1 MRTQL
6 IKYIIPLFLL
16 AAIAGC
22 KKFVEKGDV
31 NVNPNASTQAT
42 LRTLLPAL
50 IDATSTNHY
59 NVAFTTSMFS
69 QQMAAY
75 QSGPI
80 NADRHIDVRMTA
92 FSGLYQAMT
101 NAKILIDLA
110 NQQSAP
116 RYSAMGKILLVFN
129 LSLATDTYGD
139 VPFSESFN
147 APTVLYPKYDKQE
160 DLYVLM
166 QKLLDEAIVE
176 SQSTTPGTQLP
187 GNDDLIYKGTMT
199 GWTETA
205 YFLKARLFMHLTKKG
220 AVAAAN
226 NALAQLP
233 NAYKSSARDFQLVY
247 NTRNLN
253 PWNANIAKRV
263 ETGNFFIAPSRRFTN
278 VLNGTSYTGLLDPRI
293 SRMMENRSNPT
304 ALTGY
309 SGIPN
314 GTGAGGNVDI
324 TQNTFYGR
332 DVAPLMMATFFEQK
346 LLEAEARFLA
356 AGGTITSTGAPQA
369 AYDAYIAGITAHM
382 DKVGVDAV
390 ARNSYLAS
398 PLVGVTAA
406 GLRLEHIMKEK
417 HIALYLNPEA
427 WVDVR
432 RYDYN
437 PALFRGMAL
446 PANHSAAMAGQF
458 IRRSGL
464 PNDELTR
471 NPNAK
476 AASRP
481 QSEKVWWD
489 Q

>member
-1 MRTQL
+1 
-6 IKYIIPLFLL
+6 
-16 AAIAGC
+16 
-22 KKFVEKGDV
+22 
-31 NVNPNASTQAT
+31 
-42 LRTLLPAL
+42 
-50 IDATSTNHY
+50 
-59 NVAFTTSMFS
+59 MFS

-92 FSGLYQAMT
+92 FVGLYQAMT
-101 NAKILIDLA
+101 NAKVLIDLA

-116 RYSAMGKILLVFN
+116 RYSAMGKILMVFN

-139 VPFSESFN
+139 VPFSDAFKS
-147 APTVLYPKYDKQE
+147 PTVLYPKYDKQE
-160 DLYVLM
+160 DLYPLM
-166 QKLLDEAIVE
+166 QTMLDEAITE
-176 SQSTTPGTQLP
+176 AQSTSPGTQLP
-187 GNDDLIYKGTMT
+187 GNDDLVYKGTMT
-199 GWTETA
+199 GWIETA
-205 YFLKARLFMHLTKKG
+205 YFLKARLHMHLTKKG
-220 AVAAAN
+220 AVAAAT

-233 NAYKSSARDFQLVY
+233 NAYKNSTRDFQLVY

-278 VLNGTSYTGLLDPRI
+278 ILIASPTVIDPRI
-293 SRMMENRSNPT
+293 TRMMENRSNPT
-304 ALTGY
+304 AVANY

-314 GTGAGGNVDI
+314 GTGAGGNVDL

-346 LLEAEARFLA
+346 LLEAEARFLV
-356 AGGTITSTGAPQA
+356 AGGTTTSTGAPQA

-382 DKVGVDAV
+382 DKVGVEPA
-390 ARNSYLAS
+390 ARNAYLAS
-398 PLVGVTAA
+398 SFVAPNAA
-406 GLRLEHIMKEK
+406 ALRLEHIMREK
-417 HIALYLNPEA
+417 HIAMYLHPEA

-437 PALFRGMAL
+437 ANLFKGMAL
-446 PANHSAAMAGQF
+446 PANHSSAMGGQF

-464 PNDELTR
+464 PNEELTR

-476 AASRP
+476 AASKP
-481 QSEKVWWD
+481 QQEKVWWD